1 MYDKNFKE
9 IFQNFVTG
17 ANAAA
22 YLQHLTYNNSDNKT
36 LVRQAG
42 GIVALVSVL
51 ENRRASDRVIEH
63 AAGALR
69 NASYGCNENKIA
81 IKDCEGIS
89 ALLKILRQRRASMST
104 FIQRNMKMIF
114 SKKYFSSSSCDWS
127 TLESIFAPS
136 FETTTFGPSSE

>member
-1 MYDKNFKE
+1 M
-9 IFQNFVTG
+9 
-17 ANAAA
+17 
-22 YLQHLTYNNSDNKT
+22 
-36 LVRQAG
+36 VRQAG

-104 FIQRNMKMIF
+104 FIQSNIKTIF
-114 SKKYFSSSSCDWS
+114 
-127 TLESIFAPS
+127 
-136 FETTTFGPSSE
+136 